1 MSETAV
7 ASVDPEVAGPIL
19 VVDDREDSLRAVCA
33 VLEPL
38 GHRVVAARS
47 GDEALRYLL
56 HEQVSVILL
65 DVNMQRTVLV
75 AVG

>member
-1 MSETAV
+1 
-7 ASVDPEVAGPIL
+7 
-19 VVDDREDSLRAVCA
+19 

-65 DVNMQRTVLV
+65 DVNMPGSTGSAPRR
-75 AVG
+75 